1 MARLMWA
8 SDELHAK
15 LINVISKN
23 DRSRPPRKV
32 SRVCGDVYDALSP
45 AEPRGGRRARPCVCA
60 SPPAHDTRVVYME
73 LCGRGRRGGAG
84 PGGAAPEARRRAP
97 EGGRVLPLSGPIY
110 ARGFEPSSARLG
122 RHISHAPTH
131 PHTHTLAVA
140 VQTARADAPR
150 LKSSEATPPPPPV
163 PSPPYPS
170 ISRYLHRAFPAS
182 KRRGDVAVGGEGRD
196 QDVADPEGNEE
207 SGAGK
212 GEWSVAAQLGGSAEQ
227 DQGDCDDGEDGED
240 EHL

>member
-1 MARLMWA
+1 MR
-8 SDELHAK
+8 
-15 LINVISKN
+15 
-23 DRSRPPRKV
+23 
-32 SRVCGDVYDALSP
+32 DALSP
-45 AEPRGGRRARPCVCA
+45 AEPRGGGAPAPACVRLRPHTTHVLCIWSCAGAGGAAAPDPEVPRRRRAAAR
-60 SPPAHDTRVVYME
+60 
-73 LCGRGRRGGAG
+73 RRGGG
-84 PGGAAPEARRRAP
+84 SFLYR
-97 EGGRVLPLSGPIY
+97 SGPIY

-196 QDVADPEGNEE
+196 QDVHDPEGDEE
-207 SGAGK
+207 PGAGK
-212 GEWSVAAQLGGSAEQ
+212 GEWSVAAQLGGSAQQ

-240 EHL
+240 EHLWRGTGCGSWGWGWGLGLG